1 MYSEIRGTINNEKIH
16 KKFPK
21 SYSSN
26 VYLAQI
32 LDGFK
37 NIRVDEHKQIID
49 YLNFIDK
56 LEKYLIENNDGEK
69 YKIHIDRLNTK
80 HLNLSI
86 TSIYINDEQFN
97 IDIEVLHAYDIPNC

>member
-16 KKFPK
+16 KTFPK
-21 SYSSN
+21 SYSSS

-49 YLNFIDK
+49 YLKFIDNV
-56 LEKYLIENNDGEK
+56 EKYLINNDDGEK
-69 YKIHIDRLNTK
+69 YKIHIERLDK
-80 HLNLSI
+80 KYLNISI

-97 IDIEVLHAYDIPNC
+97 IDIEVLNVYNIPNC